1 MNNELVSIIMSVYDG
16 DSPEFLIESIQSI
29 IDQDYDN
36 IEIILIGD
44 GVKNTLLISS
54 IESIVNNNKKVI
66 RYFPQDINLGLASC
80 MNKAIDLSKGEFL
93 ARMDAD
99 DIMERNRITLQ
110 SDFLRL
116 NSEIDI
122 VGSYIMEFNL
132 DSGTNKLIRY
142 PLMHVDMQKSFGRRN
157 PLAHPSV
164 MFKRSFFNKSGKYPL
179 DTLTDEDTILW
190 LRAFLNGCR
199 FANIDLPLTKMR
211 VSNDFFS
218 RRKGVKKGLN
228 DLNNRILVISRLNL
242 PFVNYLYALGRFF
255 LQTLPFAKV
264 KEFAYNNFR

>member
-16 DSPEFLIESIQSI
+16 DSPEFLREAIQSI
-29 IDQDYDN
+29 IDQDYPN
-36 IEIILIGD
+36 IEIILIAD
-44 GVKNTLLISS
+44 GVRNNLLISS
-54 IESIVNNNKKVI
+54 IESIVNNNKEMV
-66 RYFPQDINLGLASC
+66 RYFSQDINSGLASC

-99 DIMERNRITLQ
+99 DIMESNRITLQ
-110 SDFLRL
+110 SNFLRL

-132 DSGTNKLIRY
+132 ESDTKKLIRY
-142 PLMHVDMQKSFGRRN
+142 PLRHADMRKSFGKRN

-164 MFKRSFFNKSGKYPL
+164 MFKRSFFNKSGKYPI

-190 LRAFLNGCR
+190 LRAFLNGCK
-199 FANIDLPLTKMR
+199 FANIDLPLTRMR

-228 DLNNRILVISRLNL
+228 DLNNRILVISRLSL
-242 PFVNYLYALGRFF
+242 PIVNYLYALGRFF
-255 LQTLPFAKV
+255 LQIIPSSKV
-264 KEFAYNNFR
+264 KKFAYNNFR